1 MALSIEIIRD
11 IASDDLPSDMD
22 LQRWANLAAEH
33 QDDYELCIR
42 IVDINESQE
51 LNSTYR
57 GKDKPT
63 NVLSFP
69 FEQMPGIDLKILGDI
84 AICAPIVERE
94 AREQNKATNDHWA
107 HLVIH
112 GVLHLR
118 GFDHITDT
126 DAEIMEQLERD
137 LLKQLQISDPY
148 SQNMRQE

>member
-11 IASDDLPSDMD
+11 IASDDLPSDME

-84 AICAPIVERE
+84 AICAPIVEQE